1 MKVVIN
7 DANILID
14 LVKLDLIDQFI
25 ELNFEIHTT
34 DFVLA
39 ELNDDQHEIITKI
52 SNSLSLNII
61 STNETSDLESMFILQ
76 NNNQGLS
83 IEDCSV
89 WHYGNKLSATILT
102 GDRKL
107 ANCARNS
114 GLEVRGIIYIFD
126 QLLKQGKLDFQQ
138 AIIKI
143 NTLYQINQRLPKK
156 EIDKRVALWKMNK
169 IV

>member
-14 LVKLDLIDQFI
+14 LVKLDLMNQFI
-25 ELNFEIHTT
+25 DLNFEIHTT
-34 DFVLA
+34 DFVVA
-39 ELNDDQHEIITKI
+39 ELNDEQHKIITKMSDN
-52 SNSLSLNII
+52 SNLNII
-61 STNETSDLESMFILQ
+61 TSTEIEDFESMFALQ
-76 NNNQGLS
+76 NNNPGLS

-89 WHYGNKLSATILT
+89 WHYGEKLSATILT

-107 ANCARNS
+107 VNCARDS

-126 QLLKQGKLDFQQ
+126 QLLKQGKLDYQQ

-143 NTLYQINQRLPKK
+143 KKLYQINQRLPIV
-156 EIDKRVALWKMNK
+156 EIDKRIRLWDSDKM
-169 IV
+169 V